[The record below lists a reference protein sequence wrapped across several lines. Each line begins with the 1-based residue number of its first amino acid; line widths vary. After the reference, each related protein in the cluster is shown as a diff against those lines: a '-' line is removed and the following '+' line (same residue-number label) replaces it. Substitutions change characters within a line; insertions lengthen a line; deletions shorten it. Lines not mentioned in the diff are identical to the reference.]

1 MHKIPDAKLT
11 MPESGTIENEFL
23 SKATAI
29 IEENLSNEQF
39 GVSELA
45 NEMGMSRSNLLR
57 KVKKLTNL
65 SASQFI
71 RQVRLDAAM
80 ELLKETSLTTSEISY
95 RVGFGSTS
103 YFIKCFRD
111 QYGYPP
117 GEAKGKASAE
127 EEPDRADL
135 PKKKRSLVWLWAVI
149 LVVITANIIY
159 LIIGPMAQKPKTQE
173 KSIAV
178 LPFINDSNDSTN
190 VYIINGVMESILNNL
205 QNIKHMRVISRTSV
219 EKYRHHPE
227 LISEIAKELNV
238 TYVVEGSGQKI
249 GDHIRLNVQLI
260 EANGDKHLW
269 AEQYNRETKDIFS
282 LQNEIAKNIAEK
294 IEVIITPEERKRIDK
309 VPTKNLVA
317 YDYFLKGMDYFHE
330 GTGEG
335 LKKALPLFQKA
346 VEHDPKFARAYA
358 DIAIAYYYLD
368 INQTHKQYS
377 EEINENADKA
387 LLYDA
392 QLPQSLIAKA
402 LSYMHGKEYKLAE
415 PYLQKALEYHPNS
428 AIVINLLSDF
438 YSTYSPNTEKYLEYA
453 LKGTQLNIAANDS
466 VTASFI
472 FLHISNAFIQSGFV
486 NEAEKYINKSLA
498 YHSDNLYSQYVKA
511 YIQYARNPDLQ
522 KLRNRLIAVLKKDTT
537 RLDVL
542 QEVGKICYY
551 QRDYES
557 AYRYYKPFIAAKE
570 KYHLAIFPGEDAK
583 IGLVLAKVG
592 QTAKAAEYLQ
602 NYKAFAE
609 GDQSIY
615 KHLSLAMYEAYEG
628 NTAKAIEQL
637 KLFSQQDDYHYWVV
651 LFLKID
657 PLIDNVKDN
666 PDFKKILHTIDSRFQ
681 NQHREMKASL
691 EAKGVI

>member
-1 MHKIPDAKLT
+1 
-11 MPESGTIENEFL
+11 MPESGTIENDFL
-23 SKATAI
+23 SKATAA

-45 NEMGMSRSNLLR
+45 HEMGMSRSNLLR

-71 RQVRLDAAM
+71 RQIRLEASM

-111 QYGYPP
+111 HYGYPP
-117 GEAKGKASAE
+117 GEAKNKASAE
-127 EEPDRADL
+127 EEPVPEEL
-135 PKKKRSLVWLWAVI
+135 PKKKRSLVWLWAII

-159 LIIGPMAQKPKTQE
+159 LIVGPMAEKPKTQE

-205 QNIKHMRVISRTSV
+205 QNIQHLRVISRTSV
-219 EKYRHHPE
+219 EKYRQHPE

-260 EANGDKHLW
+260 EADGDKHLW
-269 AEQYNRETKDIFS
+269 AEQYNRQTKDIFS

-294 IEVIITPEERKRIDK
+294 IEVIITPEEQKRIDK
-309 VPTKNLVA
+309 VPTRNLVA
-317 YDYFLKGMDYFHE
+317 YDYFLKAQEYFHK

-346 VEHDPKFARAYA
+346 VEHDPTFARAYA

-368 INQTHKQYS
+368 ISQTEKQYGA
-377 EEINENADKA
+377 EINENADKA
-387 LLYDA
+387 LLYDS
-392 QLPQSLIAKA
+392 QLPQSLMAKA
-402 LSYMHGKEYKLAE
+402 LFYMHSREYKLAE
-415 PYLQKALEYHPNS
+415 PYLLKALEYHPNS
-428 AIVINLLSDF
+428 AMVINLLSDF
-438 YSTYSPNTEKYLEYA
+438 YSTYSPNAEKYLEYA
-453 LKGTQLNIAANDS
+453 LKGAQLDIAANDS

-486 NEAEKYINKSLA
+486 DEAAKYINQSLA
-498 YHSDNLYSQYVKA
+498 YHPDNLYSQYVKA

-522 KLRNRLIAVLKKDTT
+522 KLRTRLIAVLKKDTS

-557 AYRYYKPFIAAKE
+557 AYRYYQPFIAAKE

-583 IGLVLAKVG
+583 IGLVLAQVG
-592 QTAKAAEYLQ
+592 QTEKSAEYLQ
-602 NYKAFAE
+602 KYKAFAE

-615 KHLSLAMYEAYEG
+615 KHLSLAMYYAYE
-628 NTAKAIEQL
+628 NQTTKAIEQL
-637 KLFSQQDDYHYWVV
+637 KLFSEQQDYYYWVI

-657 PLIDNVKDN
+657 PLLDNMKDH
-666 PDFKKILHTIDSRFQ
+666 PEVRKLLHTIDINFQ
-681 NQHREMKASL
+681 KHHREMKASL
-691 EAKGVI
+691 EEKGVI

>member
-1 MHKIPDAKLT
+1 
-11 MPESGTIENEFL
+11 
-23 SKATAI
+23 
-29 IEENLSNEQF
+29 
-39 GVSELA
+39 
-45 NEMGMSRSNLLR
+45 MSRSNLLR

-71 RQVRLDAAM
+71 RQIRLEAAM

-117 GEAKGKASAE
+117 GEAKNKASAE
-127 EEPDRADL
+127 EEPVPEEL

-149 LVVITANIIY
+149 LAVITGNIIY
-159 LIIGPMAQKPKTQE
+159 LIVWPKTEKPKIPE

-190 VYIINGVMESILNNL
+190 VYIINGIMESILNNL
-205 QNIKHMRVISRTSV
+205 QNIQHLRVISRTSV

-260 EANGDKHLW
+260 EADGDKHLW
-269 AEQYNRETKDIFS
+269 SEQYNRQTKDIFS

-294 IEVIITPEERKRIDK
+294 IEVIITPEEQKRIDK
-309 VPTKNLVA
+309 VPTTNLVA
-317 YDYFLKGMDYFHE
+317 YDYFLKGLDYFHQ
-330 GTGEG
+330 GTLEG
-335 LKKALPLFQKA
+335 LEKALPLFQKA

-368 INQTHKQYS
+368 INQTHRQYS
-377 EEINENADKA
+377 EQINENADKA
-387 LLYDA
+387 LLYDS
-392 QLPQSLIAKA
+392 QLPQSLMAKA
-402 LSYMHGKEYKLAE
+402 LFYMYSKEYKLAE

-428 AIVINLLSDF
+428 AMVINLLSDF
-438 YSTYSPNTEKYLEYA
+438 YATYSPNTEKYLQYA

-486 NEAEKYINKSLA
+486 DEAEKYINRSLA
-498 YHSDNLYSQYVKA
+498 YHPNNIYSQYVKV
-511 YIQYARNPDLQ
+511 YILYARNRDLQ
-522 KLRNRLIAVLKKDTT
+522 QLRTRLIEVLHKDTT

-551 QRDYES
+551 QRDYAS
-557 AYRYYKPFIAAKE
+557 AYRYYKHFIAAKE
-570 KYHLAIFPGEDAK
+570 KYHLAIYPGEDAK
-583 IGLVLAKVG
+583 IALVLAKVG
-592 QTAKAAEYLQ
+592 QTEKAAEYIQ
-602 NYKAFAE
+602 KYKAFAE

-615 KHLSLAMYEAYEG
+615 KHLSLAMYNAYKG
-628 NTAKAIEQL
+628 NTAQATEQL

-657 PLIDNVKDN
+657 PLIDNMKDN
-666 PDFKKILHTIDSRFQ
+666 PDFRKLLHTIDINFQ
-681 NQHREMKASL
+681 KHHREMKASL